1 MLARLKRIFDGLGE
15 NNSPGHDHAHLTQ
28 VASVS
33 LLICIAK
40 ADLDFGDHE
49 AETIIAAAQTLFGLS
64 LEETDALI
72 ELAHRKQE
80 ASTSL
85 YEFTAAI
92 NHHFDAQQKYDL
104 IKTLW
109 SVAFADH
116 ELDRHEEHLIRRV
129 ADLIHVPH
137 MQFIQAKLEAKPC

>member
-1 MLARLKRIFDGLGE
+1 MLATLKRLFDGLGE
-15 NNSPGHDHAHLTQ
+15 KNSPQHDLTHLTQ

-33 LLICIAK
+33 LLICIAR
-40 ADLDFGDHE
+40 ADLNFGEHE
-49 AETIIAAAQTLFGLS
+49 AETIITAAQTLFGLS
-64 LEETDALI
+64 RDETDALI
-72 ELAHRKQE
+72 ELASRKQE

-92 NHHFDAQQKYDL
+92 NHHFDAQQKYEL

-116 ELDRHEEHLIRRV
+116 DLDRHEEHLIRRV

-137 MQFIQAKLEAKPC
+137 MQFIQAKLEAKLC

>member
-1 MLARLKRIFDGLGE
+1 MLATLKRLFDGLSE
-15 NNSPGHDHAHLTQ
+15 KNNPHQDTMHLTQ

-40 ADLDFGDHE
+40 ADLDFGEHE
-49 AETIIAAAQTLFGLS
+49 AETIIASAQTLFGLS
-64 LEETDALI
+64 REETDALI

-137 MQFIQAKLEAKPC
+137 LQFIQAKLEAKPC